1 MSAPMGEGGNA
12 TRTLEA
18 TRDGAA
24 YAPVCAVFTC
34 CVCRRTVQLD
44 GKNVACH
51 KSFAAPTA
59 RRPLSS
65 LSTSTLPAGGF
76 LMSSRASSHLDDE
89 EGERRRIRDR
99 YMGNLHKFEEAWSRQ
114 EQQEQQTCLEEPC
127 DVVSKRELQETLR
140 RQKLH
145 PAIKGSLLSAGGKYA
160 PLAPSPLSPWLNER
174 HALLKKDLRPVRV
187 STPPAM
193 ASDMRRT
200 TMAQTRMVTRLSP
213 FFVYQYE
220 WLATEELAV
229 YMQELWRMFHDG
241 PVPPPRSS
249 SQLTVQRAE
258 LCWTQPTVAAVP
270 APAFTVTPSSRTH
283 QREPVRLVSQLSLPS
298 ACDTLPVPAVART
311 QSFSVLSEDISAF
324 HPHASF
330 TSENAVHL
338 HIGLITGQTAPPS
351 PRIFHTRKITSM
363 APHAAELLGAANT
376 TAGQRAGAAGGA
388 SPMVVASSSSRNS
401 CSASPSREAFLS
413 NFARTLLCLVVHKS
427 CTDVPLCMSCWKD
440 SLEAQQKETT
450 RTMED
455 VTALTAV
462 SANPDANSVILCFC
476 RRLQREA
483 ARIEAQNSFT
493 PQLGITD
500 DGGKPLERRQ
510 PLEADNAL
518 ACVAAAQNDIVLRES
533 LHRLQVEVW
542 EKEEKSRLVV
552 KARQAL
558 QGELA
563 ALLKQRVAIRAEWEM
578 ETAKHNAQQV
588 VLFFGLEDA
597 ASGVSLRTQ
606 HAVCSYRW
614 MSKMHA
620 MSLAFPIDISGAVAT
635 IAGLRLGKCSASA
648 SSRKRSLT
656 GTLHE
661 FVSASSSESGSAAEM
676 DRCVES
682 AVLMNLL
689 HMQQEYARSL
699 LGSRND
705 SVSVAEINQ
714 ACGYLLL
721 LLKHIKEHHRIPLD
735 KYVLR
740 PNGEQSTVEVVS
752 ARGSPPQITCRSSD
766 FFICEKL
773 FSWRTFGAA
782 CVTVASFVQELVTWI
797 QDRLLGLRE
806 AVRRRL
812 TEEVAAVHSAWVSSA
827 TAVLESPVP
836 AEAPYV
842 IQQDKVDGFPV
853 RHSDVSEELW
863 TLGMKKLLEVV
874 RWCVAAS
881 GNVDEL
887 QRVLEAA
894 WPRPTKDAELR
905 AEEGIEH
912 KT

>member
-1 MSAPMGEGGNA
+1 MSASRGEGGNV

-51 KSFAAPTA
+51 KSLVTPTA
-59 RRPLSS
+59 RRLLSPF
-65 LSTSTLPAGGF
+65 STSTLPAGGF
-76 LMSSRASSHLDDE
+76 LMSSRASSRLDDE
-89 EGERRRIRDR
+89 ESERRRIRDR
-99 YMGNLHKFEEAWSRQ
+99 HMGALHKVEEAWSRQ
-114 EQQEQQTCLEEPC
+114 EEREQQTCLEEPC
-127 DVVSKRELQETLR
+127 DVVGKRELQETLR
-140 RQKLH
+140 RQRLH
-145 PAIKGSLLSAGGKYA
+145 PAIKGSLLSAAGKYA

-174 HALLKKDLRPVRV
+174 HALLKKDLRPMRV

-193 ASDMRRT
+193 SSDMRRT
-200 TMAQTRMVTRLSP
+200 TRAQSRMVTRLSP

-229 YMQELWRMFHDG
+229 YIQELWRMLYDG
-241 PVPPPRSS
+241 PVPPPRPS

-258 LCWTQPTVAAVP
+258 FCSNQPTVAAIA
-270 APAFTVTPSSRTH
+270 APAFTVTPPSGTH
-283 QREPVRLVSQLSLPS
+283 QREPIRLVSQLSLPTT
-298 ACDTLPVPAVART
+298 CDTLPVSAVGRT
-311 QSFSVLSEDISAF
+311 QSLSVLSEDISAF
-324 HPHASF
+324 HPHVSF

-338 HIGLITGQTAPPS
+338 HIGLTTGQAVPYS
-351 PRIFHTRKITSM
+351 PRILHTRKITSM
-363 APHAAELLGAANT
+363 TPHAAELPGAANT
-376 TAGQRAGAAGGA
+376 TAVQRARAAGGA
-388 SPMVVASSSSRNS
+388 SPMATISSSSRKS
-401 CSASPSREAFLS
+401 CPASPSREAFLS
-413 NFARTLLCLVVHKS
+413 NFARKLLCLVVHKS
-427 CTDVPLCMSCWKD
+427 RTDVPLCMSCWKD
-440 SLEAQQKETT
+440 SLESQQKETT

-462 SANPDANSVILCFC
+462 YTNPDANSIILCFC

-483 ARIEAQNSFT
+483 ARVGAQNSFT
-493 PQLGITD
+493 RRLGITND
-500 DGGKPLERRQ
+500 DGKPLERQ
-510 PLEADNAL
+510 QHSEADNVL
-518 ACVAAAQNDIVLRES
+518 ACVAAAQKDVVRQES

-552 KARQAL
+552 KSRQAL
-558 QGELA
+558 QGELT
-563 ALLKQRVAIRAEWEM
+563 ALLKRRTAVKAEWEM
-578 ETAKHNAQQV
+578 VTAKHNAQQV
-588 VLFFGLEDA
+588 VSFFNLEDA

-606 HAVCSYRW
+606 HAACSYRW

-648 SSRKRSLT
+648 SSRSRSLT
-656 GTLHE
+656 WTSHE
-661 FVSASSSESGSAAEM
+661 FVSASSSESGSAVEM

-682 AVLMNLL
+682 TVLMNLL
-689 HMQQEYARSL
+689 YMQQEYSRSL

-721 LLKHIKEHHRIPLD
+721 LLKHIKEHHRIPLE

-740 PNGEQSTVEVVS
+740 LNGEQSTVEVVS
-752 ARGSPPQITCRSSD
+752 ARGSPPQMTCRSSD

-773 FSWRTFGAA
+773 FSWKTFGAA
-782 CVTVASFVQELVTWI
+782 CVTVASFVQELVMWM

-806 AVRRRL
+806 AVHRRL

-827 TAVLESPVP
+827 TPVLESLVP

-842 IQQDKVDGFPV
+842 IMQDKVDGFPV
-853 RHSDVSEELW
+853 CHSDVSEELW

-881 GNVDEL
+881 RNVDEL

-894 WPRPTKDAELR
+894 
-905 AEEGIEH
+905 
-912 KT
+912 